1 MTDQKNKCCFKVKK
15 LEIQK
20 SVTFIMLRTPGD
32 FGKVICSAKNIAGEG
47 KTCIYIIK
55 QRVLNH
61 ALVTKLFCNLLFQ
74 FALQVGYSVTY
85 FFRPPVLYAKY
96 GGHG

>member
-55 QRVLNH
+55 QRVINYALVTNRVGLPS
-61 ALVTKLFCNLLFQ
+61 LVTKLFYNLLFPS
-74 FALQVGYSVTY
+74 ACPS
-85 FFRPPVLYAKY
+85 R
-96 GGHG
+96 